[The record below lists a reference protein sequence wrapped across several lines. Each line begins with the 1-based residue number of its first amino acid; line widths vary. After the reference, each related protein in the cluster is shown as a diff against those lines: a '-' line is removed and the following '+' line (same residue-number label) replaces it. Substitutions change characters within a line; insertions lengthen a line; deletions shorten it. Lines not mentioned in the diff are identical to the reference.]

1 LYSVRQ
7 TFASGQPRLF
17 AASGGITARRQ
28 LFCHGPETP
37 NEITRAR
44 PPFSLALAHAPLFQ
58 SDMTDSSTTN
68 ALLSPI
74 DDAAP
79 AGLNLEYDPAFTELE
94 LLATPTPERAMG
106 DSLKAAQEPD
116 WDKVASAAGA
126 LLARTKD
133 LRVAVHLCSART
145 RREGL
150 SGWAAGLG
158 LVRGLLERYWDHV
171 HPQLDADDNND
182 PTARANALMP
192 LGDPQSALGMFRLAP
207 FVQSPRLGRFS
218 LRDLRVA
225 TGAINASPSQ
235 DGAPAPTLVD
245 LEACCMDCPE
255 DQLPQSAATLAEA
268 QEHAQAIVALAR
280 EKLGTASPDL
290 ALLCGDIADLKKF
303 VDAQVQRRFP
313 GRPEAGVGASPASL
327 SGSLLDLSS
336 SSPVSPHEGAT
347 HEPAN
352 ARISGQAD
360 VIRRLD
366 EICDYYERVE
376 PSSPLPILLKRA
388 RRLVGKSFAEVLRDI
403 APGGLSELQTLSG
416 SESE

>member
-1 LYSVRQ
+1 MLVPR
-7 TFASGQPRLF
+7 AS
-17 AASGGITARRQ
+17 
-28 LFCHGPETP
+28 
-37 NEITRAR
+37 
-44 PPFSLALAHAPLFQ
+44 AHALIFQ
-58 SDMTDSSTTN
+58 SHMTDSYATN

-116 WDKVASAAGA
+116 WDKVASAAST
-126 LLARTKD
+126 LLTRTKD
-133 LRVAVHLCSART
+133 LRVAVHLCCAQT
-145 RREGL
+145 HNEGL

-192 LGDPQSALGMFRLAP
+192 LGDPQSALGIFRLAP

-225 TGAINASPSQ
+225 TGVTNASPSQ

-255 DQLPQSAATLAEA
+255 DQLPQSAATLAQA
-268 QEHAQAIVALAR
+268 QEHAEAIVALVR
-280 EKLGTASPDL
+280 EKLGTAGPDM
-290 ALLCGDIADLKKF
+290 ALLCGDIAELKKF
-303 VDAQVQRRFP
+303 VDAQLLRRFP
-313 GRPEAGVGASPASL
+313 GRADAGVAAPLA
-327 SGSLLDLSS
+327 SLLDLSS
-336 SSPVSPHEGAT
+336 SSPSSPLSLHGSG
-347 HEPAN
+347 EPAGAMHERAN
-352 ARISGQAD
+352 AGVSCRAD
-360 VIRRLD
+360 VVRRLD

-388 RRLVGKSFAEVLRDI
+388 RRLVGKSFADVLKDI
-403 APGGLSELQTLSG
+403 APGGLSELQALSG
-416 SESE
+416 PESE

>member
-1 LYSVRQ
+1 
-7 TFASGQPRLF
+7 
-17 AASGGITARRQ
+17 

-44 PPFSLALAHAPLFQ
+44 PPFSLALAHALLFQ
-58 SDMTDSSTTN
+58 FDMTDSYTTN

-192 LGDPQSALGMFRLAP
+192 LGDPQSALGIFRLAP

-225 TGAINASPSQ
+225 TGVTHASPSQ

-255 DQLPQSAATLAEA
+255 DQLPQSAATLAQA
-268 QEHAQAIVALAR
+268 QEHAEAIVALVR
-280 EKLGTASPDL
+280 EKLGTAGPDM
-290 ALLCGDIADLKKF
+290 ALLCGDIAELKKF
-303 VDAQVQRRFP
+303 VDAQLLRRFP
-313 GRPEAGVGASPASL
+313 GRADAGVAASL
-327 SGSLLDLSS
+327 ASLLDLSS
-336 SSPVSPHEGAT
+336 SPLSLHANGAPAGAM

-352 ARISGQAD
+352 AGIASQAD
-360 VIRRLD
+360 VILRLD
-366 EICDYYERVE
+366 EICDYYQRVE

-388 RRLVGKSFAEVLRDI
+388 RRLVGKSFADVLKDI
-403 APGGLSELQTLSG
+403 APGGLSELQALSG
-416 SESE
+416 PESE

>member
-1 LYSVRQ
+1 
-7 TFASGQPRLF
+7 
-17 AASGGITARRQ
+17 
-28 LFCHGPETP
+28 
-37 NEITRAR
+37 
-44 PPFSLALAHAPLFQ
+44 
-58 SDMTDSSTTN
+58 MTDSYATN

-126 LLARTKD
+126 LLTRTKD
-133 LRVAVHLCSART
+133 LRVAVHLCCAQT
-145 RREGL
+145 HNEGL

-192 LGDPQSALGMFRLAP
+192 LGDPQSALGIFRLAP

-225 TGAINASPSQ
+225 TGVTHASPSQ

-255 DQLPQSAATLAEA
+255 DQLPQSAATLAQA
-268 QEHAQAIVALAR
+268 QEHAEAIVALVR
-280 EKLGTASPDL
+280 EKLGTAGPDM
-290 ALLCGDIADLKKF
+290 ALLCGDIAELKKF
-303 VDAQVQRRFP
+303 VDAQLLRRFP
-313 GRPEAGVGASPASL
+313 GRANAGVAAPLASL
-327 SGSLLDLSS
+327 SDLSS
-336 SSPVSPHEGAT
+336 SPLSLHANGAPAGAM

-352 ARISGQAD
+352 AGIASQAD
-360 VIRRLD
+360 VILRLD
-366 EICDYYERVE
+366 EICDYYQRVE

-388 RRLVGKSFAEVLRDI
+388 RRLVGKSFADVLKDI
-403 APGGLSELQTLSG
+403 APGGLSELQALSG
-416 SESE
+416 PESE